1 MKPKSP
7 PQPSSERE
15 PYQPPAIIYEGKL
28 STRAGTPDFESNA
41 NSLPGID
48 PADIFGNS

>member
-1 MKPKSP
+1 MEPISQ

-28 STRAGTPDFESNA
+28 STRAGTPEEPTGN
-41 NSLPGID
+41 LPGID